1 MTSAVYSILGKLMN
15 TASEAVILQLMP
27 ILLYGL
33 EACHLTKA
41 DICSLDFTVNRVF
54 MKLFR
59 TGNIEVVRDCQ
70 AFFNFDLP
78 SVLLHN
84 GLINLLVTIEILAM
98 MCVNFCVL
106 IS

>member
-1 MTSAVYSILGKLMN
+1 MN
-15 TASEAVILQLMP
+15 TASEAVILQSIVSKCMP

-70 AFFNFDLP
+70 AFCNFDLP
-78 SVLLHN
+78 SVLLHKRTDKFISN
-84 GLINLLVTIEILAM
+84 YRNSGNDVCKLLCA
-98 MCVNFCVL
+98 N
-106 IS
+106 

>member
-1 MTSAVYSILGKLMN
+1 MQ
-15 TASEAVILQLMP
+15 VIVSKCMP

-59 TGNIEVVRDCQ
+59 IGNIEVVSDCQ

-78 SVLLHN
+78 SMLLRKRTDTFISN
-84 GLINLLVTIEILAM
+84 YRNSGNDVCKFL
-98 MCVNFCVL
+98 CVN
-106 IS
+106 

>member
-1 MTSAVYSILGKLMN
+1 
-15 TASEAVILQLMP
+15 
-27 ILLYGL
+27 
-33 EACHLTKA
+33 
-41 DICSLDFTVNRVF
+41 

-84 GLINLLVTIEILAM
+84 GLINLLVTIEILVM